1 MSGNP
6 MELVQGTVAILKA
19 KGALITLK
27 TNQELPVFN
36 SGDVNYKTWS
46 DYGKKIYKYLT
57 SINDDVRL
65 ESARRKLAQTIWSDH
80 YDRYSRWPFVST
92 GEQSDTIYL
101 EAHDKHSYY
110 GDTIV
115 WTCQGSITVTDIRT
129 SSSGYET
136 KFKGRPVLKILIV
149 DSNKMKMLEQTA
161 GSDMQNAKRKVDSET
176 KRLTWD

>member
-6 MELVQGTVAILKA
+6 MGLVQGTVAVLKA

-27 TNQELPVFN
+27 TNRGLSVFN

-65 ESARRKLAQTIWSDH
+65 ES
-80 YDRYSRWPFVST
+80 
-92 GEQSDTIYL
+92 EQSDTIYL

-136 KFKGRPVLKILIV
+136 KFKGRSVMKILIV

-176 KRLTWD
+176 KRLTWG